1 MVKVRE
7 DLTDRTFGKLKVI
20 RQTEDYVTPKG
31 VHSPKWLCEC
41 ECGNNIE
48 VVGYKL
54 KNHHTQSCGCL
65 QKERVT
71 ECNKKPND
79 YEVQED
85 YVIMYTCNN
94 EPFFVDLEDFWKVRD
109 ICWCNSNGYIVGR
122 KNQKNIRI
130 HRLILNCPNN
140 MDVDHINHN
149 TFDNRKENLRIV
161 TRSQNNM
168 NMGLRSTNTS
178 GVTGVGLDIANN
190 KWTAQI
196 GCDGKTIYLGCYD
209 NFDDA
214 VKARKEAEDKYFG
227 EYSYDNSQELVRK

>member
-1 MVKVRE
+1 MVKVRK
-7 DLTDRTFGKLKVI
+7 DLTNKVFGRLKVI
-20 RQTEDYVTPKG
+20 KQTEDYVTPKG
-31 VHSPKWLCEC
+31 VHYAKWLCEC

-65 QKERVT
+65 QKERVIQY
-71 ECNKKPND
+71 NKKYND

-85 YVIMYTCNN
+85 YVIMYTSKG
-94 EPFFVDLEDFWKVRD
+94 EPFYVDLEDFWKVKD
-109 ICWCNSNGYIVGR
+109 ICWCNSNGYLVG
-122 KNQKNIRI
+122 NYNGVNIRI
-130 HRLILNCPNN
+130 HRLIMNCHNN

-178 GVTGVGLDIANN
+178 GVTGVRLNVVSN

-196 GCDGKTIYLGCYD
+196 NYEGKTITLGRYD

-214 VKARKEAEDKYFG
+214 VQARKQAEEKYFG
-227 EYSYDNSQELVRK
+227 EYSYDNSQNN

>member
-1 MVKVRE
+1 MVKVRK
-7 DLTDRTFGKLKVI
+7 DLTNKVFGRLKVI
-20 RQTEDYVTPKG
+20 KQTEDYVTPKG
-31 VHSPKWLCEC
+31 VHYAKWLCEC

-65 QKERVT
+65 QKERVIQY
-71 ECNKKPND
+71 NKKYND

-85 YVIMYTCNN
+85 YVIMYTSKG
-94 EPFFVDLEDFWKVRD
+94 EPFYVDLEDFWKVKD
-109 ICWCNSNGYIVGR
+109 ICWCNSNGYLVG
-122 KNQKNIRI
+122 NYNGVNIRI
-130 HRLILNCPNN
+130 HRLIMNCHNN

-178 GVTGVGLDIANN
+178 GVTGVRLNVVSN
-190 KWTAQI
+190 K
-196 GCDGKTIYLGCYD
+196 
-209 NFDDA
+209 
-214 VKARKEAEDKYFG
+214 
-227 EYSYDNSQELVRK
+227 